1 LQPPVTEQK
10 QKTLVMKKFFLILL
24 SVVFINALH
33 AQDFIIK
40 KNGDEISAKVQE
52 VGTTEIKYKKFDN
65 QDGPNY
71 SILKTEVFMIKYAN
85 GTKEVFGTDAA
96 VQQGGNNE
104 VTTTPASQEPATVII
119 YRKNSPT
126 GFAVVYDVYA
136 DTKYI
141 TKVANNT
148 YFSTKVE
155 PGLVTFNAMTEPPK
169 VTASMNL
176 EPGRTYYLKCGVST
190 GMWVGRPALEF
201 VSEST
206 GISETSKMR
215 K

>member
-1 LQPPVTEQK
+1 
-10 QKTLVMKKFFLILL
+10 MKKFILILF

-40 KNGDEISAKVQE
+40 KNGDEISAKVE
-52 VGTTEIKYKKFDN
+52 EIGTTEIKYKKFDN
-65 QDGPNY
+65 QDGPMY
-71 SILKTEVFMIKYAN
+71 TIARTEVFMIKYAN
-85 GTKEVFGTDAA
+85 GTKEVFTTDAA
-96 VQQGGNNE
+96 VNQAGNNE
-104 VTTTPASQEPATVII
+104 VSSTPASQEPATVII
-119 YRKNSPT
+119 YRKNSPS

>member
-10 QKTLVMKKFFLILL
+10 QKTQLMKKFFLILF
-24 SVVFINALH
+24 SVVFINALN

-40 KNGDEISAKVQE
+40 KNGDELSAKVQE

-65 QDGPNY
+65 QDGPTY
-71 SILKTEVFMIKYAN
+71 TILRTEVFMIKYAN
-85 GTKEVFGTDAA
+85 GTKEVFGADVA
-96 VQQGGNNE
+96 VEQAGNNE
-104 VTTTPASQEPATVII
+104 ITTTPTSQEPATVII
-119 YRKNSPT
+119 YRKNSPS

-141 TKVANNT
+141 TKVGNNT

>member
-1 LQPPVTEQK
+1 
-10 QKTLVMKKFFLILL
+10 MKKFFLILF
-24 SVVFINALH
+24 SVVFINALN

-40 KNGDEISAKVQE
+40 KNGDEVTAKIEE
-52 VGTTEIKYKKFDN
+52 VGVSEIKYKKFDN
-65 QDGPNY
+65 QDGPLY
-71 SILKTEVFMIKYAN
+71 TILKSEIFMIKYAN
-85 GTKEVFGTDAA
+85 GTKEVFSADAA
-96 VQQGGNNE
+96 IATGEN
-104 VTTTPASQEPATVII
+104 VTLAQSGSQEPATVII
-119 YRKNSPT
+119 YRKNSPS

-169 VTASMNL
+169 VTASMNM
-176 EPGRTYYLKCGVST
+176 EPGKTYYLKCGVST